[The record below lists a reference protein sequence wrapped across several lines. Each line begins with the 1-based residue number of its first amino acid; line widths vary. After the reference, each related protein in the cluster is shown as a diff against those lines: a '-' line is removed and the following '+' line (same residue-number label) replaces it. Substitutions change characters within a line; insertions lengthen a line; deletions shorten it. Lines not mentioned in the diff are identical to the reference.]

1 MLRNGKGW
9 NACSVLGTA
18 HLLFCPISLFHHIHV
33 ADIFSV
39 SSSKVSHCVASEDTS
54 PFARNSRFLF
64 PLFTLS
70 SLIYQLV
77 SHFFLILE
85 IASEKQ
91 TSPNSRTS
99 WNNHVISINTAAAIT
114 KSDLLSPSCLSNKHL
129 PSIYCIHF
137 GRCRSHGPCP
147 PGTHR
152 LTRRSVFMQKILISC
167 DKYEMYTVNGISI
180 FGSSSSCI
188 SHGVLFM

>member
-1 MLRNGKGW
+1 ME
-9 NACSVLGTA
+9 CVLHSLSNLTW
-18 HLLFCPISLFHHIHV
+18 HLERSSYYIFSILKYTISFLFLSCPHLYISLFP
-33 ADIFSV
+33 
-39 SSSKVSHCVASEDTS
+39 TS
-54 PFARNSRFLF
+54 F
-64 PLFTLS
+64 
-70 SLIYQLV
+70 Y
-77 SHFFLILE
+77 HLILE

-114 KSDLLSPSCLSNKHL
+114 KSNLLSPSCLSNKHL

-188 SHGVLFM
+188 SHGVLFV